1 LNAVTNRRIVLA
13 ARPRGTADL
22 ACFRLESVAL
32 AAPRE
37 GEVLLRSVYLSLD
50 PYMRGRM
57 SDAPS
62 YAPPVAVGEVMI
74 GQTVSVV
81 VASRHPDFQ
90 PGDRVL
96 AHSGWQEYELCTGR
110 SLVKLSADIEP
121 PSYALGVLGMPGFT
135 AFVGLLDIGK
145 PRPGETLVVA
155 AATGAVGSVVGQ
167 IGKLQGC
174 RVVGIAG
181 GADKCA
187 WAVHELGFDDC
198 IDHRSAALDAQLT
211 AACPGGIDVYYE
223 NVGGKVFR
231 AVLPLLN
238 AHARIPV
245 CGLISQYNE
254 TPAQSPGD
262 VTQLMR
268 TILVKRLAVRGFIIS
283 DGHEQRRPDFLE
295 SMVGWLR
302 AGKIKYR
309 EHVVQGL
316 DSAPE
321 AFLDMLAGRNF
332 GKVVIALG
340 DAAGKDARA

>member
-1 LNAVTNRRIVLA
+1 M
-13 ARPRGTADL
+13 
-22 ACFRLESVAL
+22 
-32 AAPRE
+32 
-37 GEVLLRSVYLSLD
+37 LLRSVYLSLD

-81 VASRHPDFQ
+81 VASRHPDFRQ
-90 PGDRVL
+90 GDRVL
-96 AHSGWQEYELCTGR
+96 ANSGWQEYELCDGSR
-110 SLVKLSADIEP
+110 SLSKLSAGHRA
-121 PSYALGVLGMPGFT
+121 ALVRARRARHAGLHGVRRIARYRQAPAGRDAGGRRGHRSGGLGR
-135 AFVGLLDIGK
+135 
-145 PRPGETLVVA
+145 RPDRE
-155 AATGAVGSVVGQ
+155 
-167 IGKLQGC
+167 IQGC

-198 IDHRSAALDAQLT
+198 IDHRSAALDAQLA
-211 AACPGGIDVYYE
+211 AACPGGIDIYYE

-262 VTQLMR
+262 S
-268 TILVKRLAVRGFIIS
+268 VRS
-283 DGHEQRRPDFLE
+283 
-295 SMVGWLR
+295 SC
-302 AGKIKYR
+302 
-309 EHVVQGL
+309 
-316 DSAPE
+316 
-321 AFLDMLAGRNF
+321 
-332 GKVVIALG
+332 
-340 DAAGKDARA
+340 ARSW